1 MLKNINKNI
10 KILYVEDDDIAREN
24 GIEYLEN
31 YFETIYEA
39 SNAITALQIYEKYKP
54 DIIITD
60 IQMPKM
66 DGLEFV
72 KRIRQKDKNTQI
84 IIITAFCKQEYLLKA
99 VELHLIKYLIKPVNE
114 KDFESALY
122 LCIEAL
128 SEDISNIVKLDEV
141 SYFDTFNK
149 TLVIKNEIVK
159 LRAKEIAFLDILIK
173 NKSRY
178 VSYEEL
184 EAYIWFDRV
193 MTKDALKT
201 LVKNIKHKLP
211 NDLIQNLTN
220 IGYKIGL

>member
-128 SEDISNIVKLDEV
+128 SEDISNIVKLDED

-159 LRAKEIAFLDILIK
+159 LRAKEMAFLDILIK

-184 EAYIWFDRV
+184 EAYIWFDSV